1 MASTYPVPSKFCEV
15 CHEIKKS
22 RFIARAVFADTREQ
36 AMAELALAKKD
47 YPDARHHC
55 WAYQFGNPKSAAS
68 ASMSDD
74 GEPSGTAGKP
84 ILNIL
89 QHKNVGDVMIIV
101 TRYFGGVKLG
111 AGGLVRAYSASAQ
124 MAMDGLQTEQQVAR
138 ESFELVCDF
147 SQEQPIRHWL
157 SLHDGVIESISY
169 NQQVTMCVA
178 LAEETGSALDDYLAN
193 FGASLKRSNR

>member
-1 MASTYPVPSKFCEV
+1 MTSTYPVPSKSCEV
-15 CHEIKKS
+15 CYEIKKS

-36 AMAELALAKKD
+36 AMNELAQAKKD

-68 ASMSDD
+68 AAMSDD

-101 TRYFGGVKLG
+101 TRYFGGIKLG

-124 MAMDGLQTEQQVAR
+124 MAMDAVETEQQVAR
-138 ESFELVCDF
+138 ESFELRCDF
-147 SQEQPIRHWL
+147 NHEQPIRHWL
-157 SLHDGVIESISY
+157 GLHDGIIDDVTY
-169 NQQVTMCVA
+169 THQVTVNLA
-178 LAEETGSALDDYLAN
+178 LPIVEEKAFRDYV
-193 FGASLKRSNR
+193 ASLGGEIISSD